1 MTRVSAIARR
11 YAQAYFEL
19 GQEAKAIEPWGDE
32 LRGVAGAL
40 SQPEVAAAL
49 VNPRLSMPQRTQLA
63 MELLDGV
70 SKPALNLARM
80 LVERRR
86 TRLVNEIL
94 AHYQLLTDGAQ
105 GIVRA
110 RVTTA
115 MELDE
120 PLEKQITQT
129 LQEKFGS
136 TVQTIVETDPAI
148 IGGLVVRIGDRVVD
162 DSIRTHLQQLQAAL
176 A

>member
-1 MTRVSAIARR
+1 MTRVSPIARR
-11 YAQAYFEL
+11 YAEAYFEL
-19 GQEAKAIEPWGDE
+19 AQEAKGIEPWGEE
-32 LRGVAGAL
+32 LRAVTEAF

-49 VNPRLSMPQRTQLA
+49 VNPRLSMAQRTQLG

-70 SKPALNLARM
+70 STPARNLAR
-80 LVERRR
+80 LLIERRR
-86 TRLVNEIL
+86 TRLVSEIV
-94 AHYQLLTDGAQ
+94 AHYQRLTDDAQ
-105 GIVRA
+105 GVVRA

-115 MELDE
+115 ID
-120 PLEKQITQT
+120 PDAQLETKITRT

-136 TVQTIVETDPAI
+136 AVQTTVETDPSI
-148 IGGLVVRIGDRVVD
+148 IGGLIVRVGDRVVD

>member
-1 MTRVSAIARR
+1 MTRVSAVARR

-19 GQEAKAIEPWGDE
+19 AQESDGIEGWGNE
-32 LRGVAGAL
+32 LRDVAEAL
-40 SQPEVAAAL
+40 SQPEVAGAL
-49 VNPRLSMPQRTQLA
+49 VNPRLSMAQRTHLA
-63 MELLDGV
+63 MELLEGV
-70 SKPALNLARM
+70 STPARNLARM

-94 AHYQLLTDGAQ
+94 AHYQRLTDDAL

-115 MELDE
+115 IELDE

-129 LQEKFGS
+129 LEEKFGS
-136 TVQTIVETDPAI
+136 KVQTIVESDPAI